1 MHCTANNAIV
11 FKRFV
16 CAWQRSGQ
24 IHLMHS
30 LRWKEA
36 ELPHLLVLPGH
47 VPAFPHDL
55 TSRPAFL
62 IDNYN

>member
-1 MHCTANNAIV
+1 M
-11 FKRFV
+11 FV
-16 CAWQRSGQ
+16 HVWQRSGK

-30 LRWKEA
+30 LQWKEA

-55 TSRPAFL
+55 TSRPAFS
-62 IDNYN
+62 IDNFN

>member
-1 MHCTANNAIV
+1 MHCTANNATV
-11 FKRFV
+11 FKSFV
-16 CAWQRSGQ
+16 CAWQRTGQ

-30 LRWKEA
+30 LQWKEA

-55 TSRPAFL
+55 NSRPAFS
-62 IDNYN
+62 IDNCN

>member
-1 MHCTANNAIV
+1 MHCTANKAIV

-24 IHLMHS
+24 
-30 LRWKEA
+30 WKEA
-36 ELPHLLVLPGH
+36 ELPYLLVLPGH

-62 IDNYN
+62 IDNCN